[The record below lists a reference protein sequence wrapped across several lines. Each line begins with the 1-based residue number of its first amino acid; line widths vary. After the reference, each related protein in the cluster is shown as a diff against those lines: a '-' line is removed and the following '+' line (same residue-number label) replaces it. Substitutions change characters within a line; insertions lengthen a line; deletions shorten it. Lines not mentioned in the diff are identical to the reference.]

1 MNLGLQARAEGQRA
15 IQSKSMT
22 SEGLQLED
30 DVYSFGLILLGA
42 LLGLRRSEK
51 GGSFLPCEMAMSF
64 GNQEEQKRIID
75 PIVIGTSSQESLST
89 VVSLTS
95 KCLSLESSLRPSIE
109 DVLWNLQY
117 AAQVQATADRDQKSD
132 VGSQT

>member
-1 MNLGLQARAEGQRA
+1 MKN
-15 IQSKSMT
+15 
-22 SEGLQLED
+22 
-30 DVYSFGLILLGA
+30 
-42 LLGLRRSEK
+42 
-51 GGSFLPCEMAMSF
+51 FLMIHHKIKKAMSF
-64 GNQEEQKRIID
+64 SSQEEQKRIID
-75 PIVIGTSSQESLST
+75 PIVIGTSSQESLSN

-117 AAQVQATADRDQKSD
+117 AAQVQATADRDQRSD